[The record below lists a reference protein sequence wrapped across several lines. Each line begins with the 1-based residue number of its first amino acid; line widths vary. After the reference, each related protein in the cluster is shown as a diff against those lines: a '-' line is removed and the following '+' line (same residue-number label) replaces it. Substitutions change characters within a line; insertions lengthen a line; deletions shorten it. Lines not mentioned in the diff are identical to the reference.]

1 MWRKDV
7 MQLRSRATLWFG
19 GCCAARQLE
28 PRAAWLGGRADG
40 NEPGLF
46 QNPHRG
52 GVCPL
57 CLSYD
62 PDHPLLGERPV
73 DERLHHF
80 RCVPLPLELG
90 EHGVAD
96 LGYSIAWRTKEPA
109 SADQNRQSCLIVRS
123 QGIPAEPADA
133 IGDRLKLAQEQ
144 RQCVGGSFRGPV
156 VGDRRPQ
163 QPG

>member
-1 MWRKDV
+1 MSRKTV
-7 MQLRSRATLWFG
+7 MAARSSATSWFG
-19 GCCAARQLE
+19 GCSAARQLE

-57 CLSYD
+57 CLGYD
-62 PDHPLLGERPV
+62 PDHPLLAEPPV
-73 DERLHHF
+73 DQPSHDF

-96 LGYSIAWRTKEPA
+96 LGYSIARRTKEPA
-109 SADQNRQSCLIVRS
+109 SAAQNREGRLRARD
-123 QGIPAEPADA
+123 QGGPA
-133 IGDRLKLAQEQ
+133 
-144 RQCVGGSFRGPV
+144 
-156 VGDRRPQ
+156 
-163 QPG
+163 